1 MKLGLSNIAQNVTIL
16 KRCGKDKNFCKWL
29 IKNRAEIADNYH
41 YIPVIMEAYKSGRPL
56 ADLQRYHEVKK
67 CLQRTENYDTV
78 KELFKDR
85 NLEDLCKYL
94 TAQKANASSYA
105 DYVKACVYLG
115 LDMSLERNLLTHEFR
130 RWHDIRIDEYRTAM
144 TIASEDK
151 RKEFYAR
158 FEAITGKYAALQHNK
173 RSAFVAI
180 IARSPADLITEGI
193 ALHHC
198 VGRMNY
204 DQRIVRE
211 ESLIFFI
218 RTRECPDTPFVT
230 VEYSPSLKAVLQC
243 YGDRDSKPDDSVLHY
258 VHDIWLPYANKTLK
272 KLAA

>member
-1 MKLGLSNIAQNVTIL
+1 
-16 KRCGKDKNFCKWL
+16 
-29 IKNRAEIADNYH
+29 
-41 YIPVIMEAYKSGRPL
+41 MEAYKTGRPL

-67 CLQRTENYDTV
+67 CLQRTENYAAV

-94 TAQKANASSYA
+94 TAQNTNASSYA

-115 LDMSLERNLLTHEFR
+115 LDMSLERNLLPRKFR
-130 RWHDIRIDEYRTAM
+130 RRHDIRIDEYHTAM
-144 TIASEDK
+144 TIASENK
-151 RKEFYAR
+151 RKESYAR
-158 FEAITGKYAALQHNK
+158 FETITEKYAALQHNK

-180 IARSPADLITEGI
+180 IARSPADLITEGN

-218 RTRECPDTPFVT
+218 RTRECSDTPFVT

-243 YGDRDSKPDDSVLHY
+243 YGDRDSKPDDTVLHY